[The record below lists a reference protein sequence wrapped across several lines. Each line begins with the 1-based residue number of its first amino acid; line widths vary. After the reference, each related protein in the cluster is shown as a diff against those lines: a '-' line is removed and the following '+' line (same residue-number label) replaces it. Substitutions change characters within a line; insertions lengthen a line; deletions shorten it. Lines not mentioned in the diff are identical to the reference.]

1 MVPRGGVTS
10 PWFHCF
16 FPDSK
21 CSAGSRNALGP
32 PSPPY
37 HPGPSGHW
45 AYDASRS
52 RLHAD
57 RLAGALGS
65 LRGCATVY
73 SRAAHGYR
81 ARVPAVRSES
91 FRSTQCWAPK
101 LGIEC
106 LERSA
111 RTVNLEEGRPNMRR
125 ASAHRV
131 VLTLILLFGSLGF
144 ASSASAECFKCVWQV
159 GFGWLCAHTG
169 PNESGKDYCTT
180 ASGGC
185 QLAGTPCNTGGGCG
199 GPANP
204 CGPKDPTP

>member
-1 MVPRGGVTS
+1 MPS
-10 PWFHCF
+10 ELLHLYNIW
-16 FPDSK
+16 
-21 CSAGSRNALGP
+21 ALLGT
-32 PSPPY
+32 
-37 HPGPSGHW
+37 GPSVPLE
-45 AYDASRS
+45 ADAAQTPR
-52 RLHAD
+52 RRARQFARVRD
-57 RLAGALGS
+57 
-65 LRGCATVY
+65 